1 MKPGL
6 VRAYNHRKKNASNR
20 NGISFKGEQ
29 GENRFAPAFKAND
42 TEDFSAENVIV
53 HHAGGMGF
61 LFENCSNVDLYKCV
75 VEPSGNRMV
84 STTADATH
92 FVGCRGKVSLRNCV
106 FS

>member
-1 MKPGL
+1 MKIDL
-6 VRAYNHRKKNASNR
+6 HQHSRLMIQR
-20 NGISFKGEQ
+20 
-29 GENRFAPAFKAND
+29 
-42 TEDFSAENVIV
+42 TFSAENVIV

-106 FS
+106 FHNQLDDAMNVSWCISGSL